1 MEQAMKARTK
11 SAEDAGHGESL
22 EQIKE
27 RFALWR
33 KSRRRGERISNAL
46 WTAATSLVEQHGLQG
61 TAKALRVDCGQL
73 KKHLTGRA
81 GPTRTARAAP
91 QFVELFAQPASNAA
105 PAFQCIVEMQN
116 VRGGKMRVELG
127 NIDGLAGLASAF
139 WSAR

>member
-1 MEQAMKARTK
+1 MKARTK
-11 SAEDAGHGESL
+11 SVEDAGHCERL
-22 EQIKE
+22 EQVKE

-33 KSRRRGERISNAL
+33 RSRKRGERISNAL

-73 KKHLTGRA
+73 KKHLTGSA

-91 QFVELFAQPASNAA
+91 QFVELFAPPASNAA
-105 PAFQCIVEMQN
+105 LAFQCIVEMQN
-116 VRGGKMRVELG
+116 ARGGKMRVELG
-127 NIDGLAGLASAF
+127 NIDGLAGLAGAF